1 MLEATFVKSVM
12 FTIYGVKV
20 YNYGV
25 MVASALASCTIVL
38 SREFQRLSINAEAAT
53 LMMAFIPGF
62 WLGSKLQMVISAI
75 AMGEPLPSLSI
86 ETGHSFMGS
95 AVGGIFSAAAY
106 GSYCGLKPLALLD
119 IITPLVPLG
128 HAVGKWGCFLS
139 GDGCYGPAA
148 SPDLPWA
155 MSFPNGLV
163 PIRTP
168 VHPTPLYESFL
179 SGSLFLFLHCFFSLP
194 APESKTTR
202 PAGQRA
208 ALTLALYGIV
218 RLTIEPWRRHPP
230 STSLLGLTEYQFLAL
245 IFILIAGILVLIGR
259 RFEPWPALLIYK
271 DSTVEQKG
279 TQKQSN
285 NKVKAA

>member
-1 MLEATFVKSVM
+1 MLEATFVQSVM
-12 FTIYGVKV
+12 FTVFGIKV

-25 MVASALASCTIVL
+25 MVAGALASCTIVL
-38 SREFQRLSINAEAAT
+38 SREFQRLSIHAEAAT

-62 WLGSKLQMVISAI
+62 WLGSKAQMVVSAL

-95 AVGGIFSAAAY
+95 AVGGIFTAALY
-106 GSYCGLKPLALLD
+106 GSYCGLRPLALLD

-148 SPDLPWA
+148 SSELPWA

-163 PIRTP
+163 PVHTP

-179 SGSLFLFLHCFFSLP
+179 SGLLFAFLHFFFSLP
-194 APESKTTR
+194 APHSKLTR

-245 IFILIAGILVLIGR
+245 IFIFIAGILVLIGR
-259 RFEPWPALLIYK
+259 TIEPWPVLL
-271 DSTVEQKG
+271 VE
-279 TQKQSN
+279 
-285 NKVKAA
+285 KAAAQTQQPSRSKAKRA